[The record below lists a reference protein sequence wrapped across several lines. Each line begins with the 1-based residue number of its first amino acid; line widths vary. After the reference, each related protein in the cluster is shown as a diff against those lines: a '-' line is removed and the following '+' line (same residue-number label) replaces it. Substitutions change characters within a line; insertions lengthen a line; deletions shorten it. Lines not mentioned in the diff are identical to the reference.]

1 MARFIFKMENILQVK
16 EKLEDQA
23 KAEYGLE
30 LMKLRE
36 EEEKKLQMESR
47 KLGYEAKLT
56 IALQSYLDLR
66 NIRRLE
72 NAVEVLKFQIK
83 LQEQVIKRQEE
94 QVARAREKLNEA
106 MKERKTYE
114 KLKEKA
120 FDVFRQELNAQEQKE
135 IDELVSYRHRN
146 GTESEG

>member
-36 EEEKKLQMESR
+36 EEEKKMQMEGR
-47 KLGYEAKLT
+47 KLGYEGKLT
-56 IALQSYLDLR
+56 IALQNYLDLR

-83 LQEQVIKRQEE
+83 LQEEVIKRQEE
-94 QVARAREKLNEA
+94 QVAKAREKLNEA

-135 IDELVSYRHRN
+135 TDELVSYRHRN
-146 GTESEG
+146 GTESED